1 MKAKLPRSRCIQR
14 PVMAGVLLTLATALL
29 ITPARFTNS
38 IFMPWGPAN
47 QSAELSSSESTL
59 RFVTRTEDSNTSSAP
74 SRQQQVHE
82 PQSGNLHPQTTYA
95 QLPLSFEANQG
106 QSERG
111 VKFLSRGRAYTLFLT
126 SDEAVLSLKNS
137 EVRSPKADRFLRTN
151 HLALKTDNKQPLTAK
166 YGEPNDTFLTMR
178 VIGASA
184 TAEMR
189 GLDAFP
195 GTSNYFIGRDPKNWR
210 TGVPNY
216 ARVQCKGIY
225 PGVDLVY
232 YGNHGQLEY
241 DFVIA
246 PGADPNRIRLMIT
259 GQRDYKRRYNVANMS
274 GTGKSL
280 EKSRREWSPRIDSLG
295 NLVISREDGE
305 VRFHKPLIYQP
316 AADHE
321 QMLSAKAQESDSS
334 ARTPIQGRYVLQAD
348 NEIGFEVAAYDRSR
362 RLVIDPALS
371 YSTYLGGSGNE
382 GGLGIAIDSAGDS
395 YVTGNTTSSNFPTQ
409 NPTQGT
415 YAGGPDDVFV
425 TKFDPTGTTLIYSTY
440 LGGSGDDVGEA
451 IAVDS
456 AGNAY
461 VTGYTTSTDFP
472 TMNAFQPA
480 NGGASDAF
488 VTKIN
493 STGGLVYSTYLGGKS
508 NDIGYGIA
516 VDSLGHAYVAGQAG
530 SGNFPKKNA
539 FQARLS
545 GSTDAFVTE
554 FNSAGN
560 ALVYSTYV
568 GGAGAD
574 RAYAIAVDSSGSAY
588 LAGSTNSTNFPTKNP
603 LQAALAGHSDVF
615 VTKLN
620 ATGNALVYST
630 YLGGSG
636 SDSPS
641 GIAVDS
647 AGNAYL
653 AGGTQSSNFPT
664 KNAFQATKA
673 GSHNVF
679 VTKLNPTGTALVFS
693 TYLGGSSY
701 DTGGGIGTDSA
712 GNVYVTGYT
721 LSLNFPTKN
730 PIQAHSA
737 GNWDAFVTEFDNT
750 GGALVYSTYLGGRHI
765 DWAYGLAVDSSGNVY
780 VTGGTQATNF
790 PTKNAF
796 QPANGGGYDAFVV
809 KITP

>member
-1 MKAKLPRSRCIQR
+1 MKSKLPRSRCIQR

-29 ITPARFTNS
+29 ITPARFTHS

-47 QSAELSSSESTL
+47 QSAELRSSESTP
-59 RFVTRTEDSNTSSAP
+59 RFVTRTEDPKPPSAP
-74 SRQQQVHE
+74 SRQQGQK

-106 QSERG
+106 QTDRG
-111 VKFLSRGRAYTLFLT
+111 VKFLSRGRAYTLFLM

-137 EVRSPKADRFLRTN
+137 EVRSPKVDRFLGTN
-151 HLALKTDNKQPLTAK
+151 HRTLKIDNKQPRMAK

-195 GTSNYFIGRDPKNWR
+195 GTSNYFIGRDPNKWR
-210 TGVPNY
+210 TGIPNY

-241 DFVIA
+241 DFVVA

-259 GQRDYKRRYNVANMS
+259 GERDYKRPYNVANVS
-274 GTGKSL
+274 VAGKSL
-280 EKSRREWSPRIDSLG
+280 EKSSREWLPRIDSRG
-295 NLVISREDGE
+295 DLVIRKEDGE

-316 AADHE
+316 APDHE
-321 QMLSAKAQESDSS
+321 QVLSVKEQESDSS
-334 ARTPIQGRYVLQAD
+334 ARTPIQGRYVLKAD

-362 RLVIDPALS
+362 PLVIDPVLS
-371 YSTYLGGSGNE
+371 YSTYLGGSGDE

-409 NPTQGT
+409 NPTQQT
-415 YAGGPDDVFV
+415 YAGGLDDVFV

-440 LGGSGDDVGEA
+440 LGGSADDVGEA

-472 TMNAFQPA
+472 TMNAFQPL

-539 FQARLS
+539 FQSRL
-545 GSTDAFVTE
+545 GGATDAFVTK

-560 ALVYSTYV
+560 ALMYSTYV
-568 GGAGAD
+568 GGVGAD

-603 LQAALAGHSDVF
+603 LQAALAGYSDVF

-620 ATGNALVYST
+620 ATGNALAYST
-630 YLGGSG
+630 YLGGS
-636 SDSPS
+636 SSESPS

-647 AGNAYL
+647 AGNAYV
-653 AGGTQSSNFPT
+653 AGGTQSSDFPT
-664 KNAFQATKA
+664 MNAFQATKA
-673 GSHNVF
+673 GNHNAF
-679 VTKLNPTGTALVFS
+679 VTKLNPTGTALIFS
-693 TYLGGSSY
+693 TYLGGSSH

-730 PIQAHSA
+730 PMQAHSA
-737 GNWDAFVTEFDNT
+737 GNWDAFVTKFDT
-750 GGALVYSTYLGGRHI
+750 TGALVYSTYLGGRHI

-780 VTGGTQATNF
+780 VTGGTQAINF

-809 KITP
+809 KIAP

>member
-1 MKAKLPRSRCIQR
+1 MKAKLPGSRCIQR

-38 IFMPWGPAN
+38 IFMPWGPAK
-47 QSAELSSSESTL
+47 QSAELSSSESAL
-59 RFVTRTEDSNTSSAP
+59 RFRTRTEDPNTSSAP
-74 SRQQQVHE
+74 PRRQGHE
-82 PQSGNLHPQTTYA
+82 PQFGNPHPQTTYA

-106 QSERG
+106 QTDRG
-111 VKFLSRGRAYTLFLT
+111 VKFLSRGRGYTLFLM

-137 EVRSPKADRFLRTN
+137 EVRSPKGDRFLRTN

-166 YGEPNDTFLTMR
+166 YGEPDDTFLTMR
-178 VIGASA
+178 VMGASA

-210 TGVPNY
+210 TRVPNY
-216 ARVQCKGIY
+216 ARVQSKGIY

-241 DFVIA
+241 DFVVA

-259 GQRDYKRRYNVANMS
+259 GQRDYKRRHNVANMS
-274 GTGKSL
+274 ATGKSL
-280 EKSRREWSPRIDSLG
+280 EKSRHEWSPRIDASG

-321 QMLSAKAQESDSS
+321 QMLSAKEQESDSS
-334 ARTPIQGRYVLQAD
+334 ARTPIQGRYVFKAD

-362 RLVIDPALS
+362 PLVIDPALS

-395 YVTGNTTSSNFPTQ
+395 YVTGYTTSSNFPTQ
-409 NPTQGT
+409 TPTQGT

-480 NGGASDAF
+480 NGGVSDAF

-493 STGGLVYSTYLGGKS
+493 STGGLVYSTYLGGKG

-516 VDSLGHAYVAGQAG
+516 VDSLGDVYVAGQAG

-539 FQARLS
+539 FQARLG
-545 GSTDAFVTE
+545 GSTDAFVTK

-603 LQAALAGHSDVF
+603 LQAALAGYSDVF

-620 ATGNALVYST
+620 PTGNALVYST
-630 YLGGSG
+630 YLGGSS

-653 AGGTQSSNFPT
+653 AGGTQSNDFPT

-693 TYLGGSSY
+693 TYLGGSSH

-730 PIQAHSA
+730 PMQAHSA
-737 GNWDAFVTEFDNT
+737 GNWDAFVTEFDPT

-780 VTGGTQATNF
+780 VTGGTQAINF

-796 QPANGGGYDAFVV
+796 QSANGGGYDAFVV